1 MLNRGVAFHH
11 KTNTTSKT
19 SNAKESGK
27 DGCEIPLSNKGG
39 DVTMISEE
47 DQILTQQSGTGG
59 VENVQDAKL
68 QHKGVVVLT
77 SQDGTPVAQ
86 DQVQGQGELTFG
98 DKVMCHDE
106 RSLTKEEEQLV
117 RSEEPEEELVDYDED
132 YEPIEQEK
140 AKMELYEELEAQEAQ
155 QQREKMELLEEFA
168 VRMEKL
174 EAVMNFIEG
183 VTSNMQI
190 DDENAKSEEEI
201 NNPLEQNQAAAD
213 GKRRKKR
220 SWFIERSRYS

>member
-1 MLNRGVAFHH
+1 
-11 KTNTTSKT
+11 
-19 SNAKESGK
+19 
-27 DGCEIPLSNKGG
+27 
-39 DVTMISEE
+39 
-47 DQILTQQSGTGG
+47 
-59 VENVQDAKL
+59 
-68 QHKGVVVLT
+68 VVLT

-106 RSLTKEEEQLV
+106 RSLTKEEEHLV
-117 RSEEPEEELVDYDED
+117 RSEEPEEDLVDYDED

-155 QQREKMELLEEFA
+155 QQKEQMELLEEFA
-168 VRMEKL
+168 VRTEKL

-220 SWFIERSRYS
+220 SWFIERSRYSQQLLRGVRELQIREFEYRSRRPNSKHRGMKS